1 MSTKEFEEM
10 LDYYAME
17 INYIIDDIRN
27 PKQDKLFPIP
37 ILKRLES
44 VKKDIENERDY
55 MQKERWERIE
65 DGSCDD
71 YGDDDDDWEET
82 TGIDPALGT
91 YHA

>member
-1 MSTKEFEEM
+1 
-10 LDYYAME
+10 
-17 INYIIDDIRN
+17 
-27 PKQDKLFPIP
+27 
-37 ILKRLES
+37 
-44 VKKDIENERDY
+44 

-91 YHA
+91 YHAWKRC